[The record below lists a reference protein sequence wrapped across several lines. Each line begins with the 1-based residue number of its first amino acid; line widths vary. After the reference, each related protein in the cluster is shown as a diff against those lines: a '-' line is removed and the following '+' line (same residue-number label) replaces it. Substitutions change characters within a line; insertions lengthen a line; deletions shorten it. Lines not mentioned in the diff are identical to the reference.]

1 MGSFKKAKDFFV
13 YLRKLIADTLFPI
26 ECLGCGKEG
35 CWLCVDCLSTIRPD
49 KHSLS
54 GESLDRILTFYSYDQ
69 ELLKKAIHFLKYKFV
84 EDLAEPLGGLIVK
97 NIREMGSRPG
107 KEFIIIGIP
116 LFRKRLIERGFN
128 QAVLLAKIVSRD
140 LGWPME
146 ENALQ
151 RVRATVPQVEL
162 EEEGRAQNI
171 KNAFAVFDSSKII
184 NKKIILVDDVLTTG
198 ATMEECAKTLKLS
211 GAKEVWGVALAKG

>member
-1 MGSFKKAKDFFV
+1 
-13 YLRKLIADTLFPI
+13 
-26 ECLGCGKEG
+26 
-35 CWLCVDCLSTIRPD
+35 
-49 KHSLS
+49 
-54 GESLDRILTFYSYDQ
+54 
-69 ELLKKAIHFLKYKFV
+69 LKYKFV

-146 ENALQ
+146 EKALQ